1 MWLIELLT
9 TDAMCNL
16 KRALPHW
23 KEIFKECEI
32 KDLEL
37 NDEITLGKLIAA
49 NFVEHRSIIED
60 ISKKAEK

>member
-9 TDAMCNL
+9 TDAMSNP
-16 KRALPHW
+16 KRSAGHW
-23 KEIFKECEI
+23 KEIFTECEC

-37 NDEITLGKLIAA
+37 NDELTLGKLIAA
-49 NFVEHRSIIED
+49 NFIAHRAVIED